1 MSKRVQICSIA
12 PREFFI
18 KRSYNWSGMRIPACG
33 PTVPYTSIWLTDA
46 VDEKIVHT
54 SYKHEE
60 AEHIPV
66 TIPVEQIIADFFGAE
81 QLRENGCFI
90 PAGAEPTQA
99 ELKQARAT
107 RKAYLQGLV
116 QQGDNAYARDPK
128 AISEIPGEWKAA
140 ALELNAAKGR
150 GWVFAAP
157 EEVSDCPVCGETLKQ
172 GVALCK
178 SCGAILDA
186 EKAKKYGLVGEAE
199 KPKRG
204 RPAKKH
210 EPEAVAAT

>member
-18 KRSYNWSGMRIPACG
+18 RRSYNWSGMRIPACKPG
-33 PTVPYTSIWLTDA
+33 VAYTNLWIEDA
-46 VDEKIVHT
+46 TDEKVVHT
-54 SYKHEE
+54 SFKHED

-66 TIPVEQIIADFFGAE
+66 NVPVEQIVADFFGAE
-81 QLRENGCFI
+81 KLRENGCFI
-90 PAGAEPTQA
+90 PAGEEPTKA
-99 ELKQARAT
+99 ELNQAKAT
-107 RKAYLQGLV
+107 RRTYLQSLV

-128 AISEIPGEWKAA
+128 SISEIPGEWKSA

-157 EEVSDCPVCGETLKQ
+157 EETFDCPVCAETLKA

-186 EKAKKYGLVGEAE
+186 EKAAKYGLVGEAE
-199 KPKRG
+199 KVKRG
-204 RPAKKH
+204 RPAKQA
-210 EPEAVAAT
+210 EAVVAT